1 MSSINFEMLQ
11 LMKPSMQ
18 NNFYSIELTLGKC
31 SQFKKIK
38 ETTEETRQLVATL
51 IKSRN
56 EENLLRTREL
66 VEKLQKSQQTEN
78 FDERNL
84 TKWKQELNELK
95 LLVSQLDI
103 YVDEQKS
110 TDPFIMKIF
119 ASEKDVFEQT
129 CGDVCIQD
137 NGLLACHTF
146 NLFGN
151 SGELRGKKQYRVGV
165 HRIRFK
171 IDNLDIHPWW
181 FFGIISKSASMQTNS
196 ECLSSAYGW
205 TGHDYVY
212 VNGKPF
218 KKMNGYTSD
227 YSTGD
232 IIELTIDCEHHQIQ
246 MTNIRSK
253 KSNEININLSH
264 CPLPWMLHLNLFHIQ
279 TRIRINP
286 FNQ

>member
-31 SQFKKIK
+31 NQFKKIK

-56 EENLLRTREL
+56 EENSLRTREL
-66 VEKLQKSQQTEN
+66 VEKLQKSQQTQN

-95 LLVSQLDI
+95 LLVSKLDI

-119 ASEKDVFEQT
+119 ASEKDMFEQT

-151 SGELRGKKQYRVGV
+151 SGELRGKKTV
-165 HRIRFK
+165 
-171 IDNLDIHPWW
+171 
-181 FFGIISKSASMQTNS
+181 
-196 ECLSSAYGW
+196 
-205 TGHDYVY
+205 
-212 VNGKPF
+212 
-218 KKMNGYTSD
+218 
-227 YSTGD
+227 
-232 IIELTIDCEHHQIQ
+232 
-246 MTNIRSK
+246 
-253 KSNEININLSH
+253 
-264 CPLPWMLHLNLFHIQ
+264 
-279 TRIRINP
+279 
-286 FNQ
+286 

>member
-51 IKSRN
+51 IKSKN
-56 EENLLRTREL
+56 EENSLRTREL
-66 VEKLQKSQQTEN
+66 VEK
-78 FDERNL
+78 
-84 TKWKQELNELK
+84 
-95 LLVSQLDI
+95 LDI

-119 ASEKDVFEQT
+119 ASEKDMFEQT

-171 IDNLDIHPWW
+171 IDNLDIYPWW

-205 TGHDYVY
+205 AGHDYVY